1 MLDLVIEEAPNA
13 VRVAGSLLV
22 HLAVGLYNLR
32 GGSGLNYA
40 DCLPSVG
47 FCPCRRGEGEQ
58 GRCCVLHHSPLKPAE
73 TSQVSMGCDAG
84 GFEVNQNRC
93 SLMVQALK
101 IAVAAGVGKRTAAA
115 PSGRRF
121 TMCSGLLASHANAS
135 STANE
140 MDAGQTCRLSHSNS
154 G

>member
-1 MLDLVIEEAPNA
+1 M
-13 VRVAGSLLV
+13 
-22 HLAVGLYNLR
+22 
-32 GGSGLNYA
+32 
-40 DCLPSVG
+40 
-47 FCPCRRGEGEQ
+47 
-58 GRCCVLHHSPLKPAE
+58 LHHSPLKPAE

-121 TMCSGLLASHANAS
+121 IMCSGLLASHANAS